1 MTENTQDQDKAPTAP
16 TQQEVA
22 QASDTKAEAKA
33 IVELSEDDLEAVAGG
48 AGRGGDQI
56 NEKIFGYVT
65 DHVMHSS
72 R

>member
-1 MTENTQDQDKAPTAP
+1 M
-16 TQQEVA
+16 A
-22 QASDTKAEAKA
+22 QANEAKA
-33 IVELSEDDLEAVAGG
+33 DATIAAKVGDELPEDDLEAVAGG